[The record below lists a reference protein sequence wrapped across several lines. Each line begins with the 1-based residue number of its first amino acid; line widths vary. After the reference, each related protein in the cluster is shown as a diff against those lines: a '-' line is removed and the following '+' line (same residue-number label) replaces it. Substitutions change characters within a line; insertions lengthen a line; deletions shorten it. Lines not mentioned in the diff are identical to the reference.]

1 MLCVKMKITKDTIIY
16 FILIC
21 VIGFLSYT
29 IFKLQLKAEE
39 ELVMIEEI
47 KNTNKE
53 NQASFVHYEQEIDNL
68 SKLNKNLYD
77 SLKIYKNQIDYLV
90 QFKYEKKYDTGVIRT
105 DTVKEIIH
113 NKDSVIKTYEYVNT
127 NDTLAYNLKIGS
139 AEKPEWYSLDFK
151 VSDKFTIV
159 NKKFDNFNKTDI
171 ESNGIIDDV
180 TILKKKEKKKLF
192 DNISIGPSITMGYD
206 IAKKEP
212 EFIVGFSIT
221 YDLKDFIWKK
231 K

>member
-1 MLCVKMKITKDTIIY
+1 MKITKDTIIY

-68 SKLNKNLYD
+68 SKINRNLYD

-113 NKDSVIKTYEYVNT
+113 NKDSVIKTYEYANT

-180 TILKKKEKKKLF
+180 TILKKKEKKNLF

-221 YDLKDFIWKK
+221 YDLKDLIWKK

>member
-1 MLCVKMKITKDTIIY
+1 MKITKDTIIY

-53 NQASFVHYEQEIDNL
+53 NQTSFVHYEQEIDNL

-113 NKDSVIKTYEYVNT
+113 NKDSVIKTYEYANT
-127 NDTLAYNLKIGS
+127 NDTLVYNLKIGS

-151 VSDKFTIV
+151 VSDQFTIV

-180 TILKKKEKKKLF
+180 TILKKKEKKNLF

-221 YDLKDFIWKK
+221 YDLKDLIWKK

>member
-1 MLCVKMKITKDTIIY
+1 MKITKDSIIY
-16 FILIC
+16 FFLIVVICFLGYNLFILHEK
-21 VIGFLSYT
+21 S
-29 IFKLQLKAEE
+29 KE

-47 KNTNKE
+47 KNVNKE
-53 NQASFVHYEQEIDNL
+53 NQASFIHYEQEIDNL
-68 SKLNKNLYD
+68 SKLNKELFD
-77 SLKIYKNQIDYLV
+77 SLKLYKNQIDYLV
-90 QFKYEKKYDTGVIRT
+90 QFKYEKKYDTGIIKT

-113 NKDSVIKTYEYVNT
+113 NSDSVVKTFEYSNT
-127 NDTLAYNLKIGS
+127 NDTLTYNLKIGS
-139 AEKPEWYSLDFK
+139 VEKPEWYSLDFN
-151 VSDKFTIV
+151 VTDKFTIV

-180 TILKKKEKKKLF
+180 TVLKKKEKKNIF

-212 EFIVGFSIT
+212 EFIIGFSIT
-221 YDLKDFIWKK
+221 YDLKDLIWKK

>member
-180 TILKKKEKKKLF
+180 TILKKKEKKNLF

>member
-1 MLCVKMKITKDTIIY
+1 MKITKDTIIY

-113 NKDSVIKTYEYVNT
+113 N
-127 NDTLAYNLKIGS
+127 
-139 AEKPEWYSLDFK
+139 
-151 VSDKFTIV
+151 
-159 NKKFDNFNKTDI
+159 
-171 ESNGIIDDV
+171 
-180 TILKKKEKKKLF
+180 
-192 DNISIGPSITMGYD
+192 
-206 IAKKEP
+206 
-212 EFIVGFSIT
+212 
-221 YDLKDFIWKK
+221 
-231 K
+231 

>member
-1 MLCVKMKITKDTIIY
+1 MLCIKMKITKDTIIY

-68 SKLNKNLYD
+68 SKFNKNLYD

-113 NKDSVIKTYEYVNT
+113 NKDSVIKTYEYANT
-127 NDTLAYNLKIGS
+127 NDTLEYNLKIGS

>member
-1 MLCVKMKITKDTIIY
+1 MKITKDTIIY

-180 TILKKKEKKKLF
+180 TILKKKEKKNLF

>member
-1 MLCVKMKITKDTIIY
+1 MKITKDTIIY

-113 NKDSVIKTYEYVNT
+113 NKDSVIKTYEYANT
-127 NDTLAYNLKIGS
+127 NDTLEYNLKIGS

-221 YDLKDFIWKK
+221 YDLKDLIWKK

>member
-1 MLCVKMKITKDTIIY
+1 MKITKDTIIY

-151 VSDKFTIV
+151 VSDQFTIV

-180 TILKKKEKKKLF
+180 TILKKKEKKNLF

-221 YDLKDFIWKK
+221 YDLKDLIWKK

>member
-1 MLCVKMKITKDTIIY
+1 MKITKDTIIY
-16 FILIC
+16 FLLIC

-29 IFKLQLKAEE
+29 VFKLQRKAEQ

-53 NQASFVHYEQEIDNL
+53 NQVSFVHYEQEIDNL
-68 SKLNKNLYD
+68 SKLNKELYD
-77 SLKIYKNQIDYLV
+77 SLKAYKNQIDYLV
-90 QFKYEKKYDTGVIRT
+90 QFKYEKKYDTG
-105 DTVKEIIH
+105 II
-113 NKDSVIKTYEYVNT
+113 KTDSVREIVHNIDSVVKTYEYSSS
-127 NDTLAYNLKIGS
+127 NDTLVYNLKIGS
-139 AEKPEWYSLDFK
+139 SERPQWYSLDFN
-151 VSDKFTIV
+151 VTDQFTIV

-171 ESNGIIDDV
+171 ETNGEISDV
-180 TILKKKEKKKLF
+180 TVLKKKEKKNF
-192 DNISIGPSITMGYD
+192 FENISIGPSVTLGYD

-221 YDLKDFIWKK
+221 YDLKDLIWKK

>member
-1 MLCVKMKITKDTIIY
+1 MKITKDTVIY
-16 FILIC
+16 FFFIVIIC
-21 VIGFLSYT
+21 FLGYNLYIMHEKS
-29 IFKLQLKAEE
+29 KE

-53 NQASFVHYEQEIDNL
+53 NQASFIHYEQEIDNL
-68 SKLNKNLYD
+68 SKLNKELYD
-77 SLKIYKNQIDYLV
+77 SLKAYKNQIDYLV
-90 QFKYEKKYDTGVIRT
+90 QFKYEKKYDTGVIKT
-105 DTVKEIIH
+105 DTIKEIVH
-113 NKDSVIKTYEYVNT
+113 NKDSVIKTFEYSNS
-127 NDTLAYNLKIGS
+127 NDTLTYNLKIGS
-139 AEKPEWYSLDFK
+139 VEKPEWYSLNFD
-151 VSDKFTIV
+151 VTDKFTIV

-171 ESNGIIDDV
+171 ESNGEISDV
-180 TILKKKEKKKLF
+180 TVLKKKEKKSIF

-221 YDLKDFIWKK
+221 YDLKDLVWKK